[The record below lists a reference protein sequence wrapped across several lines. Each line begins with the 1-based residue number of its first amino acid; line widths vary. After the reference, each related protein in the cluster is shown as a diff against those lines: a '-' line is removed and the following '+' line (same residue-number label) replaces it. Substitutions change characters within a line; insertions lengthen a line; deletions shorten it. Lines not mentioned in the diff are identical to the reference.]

1 MVWQTGLCV
10 LWQQLFSR
18 DFWYFLILV
27 GLEIPQKTTFLM
39 VFWHFN
45 HQDQMVHRSAEEALN
60 MNNDTFFK
68 IIQSFLTL
76 LHFRW
81 RFMPIYT
88 LIWTCSS
95 ISSGRKVDG
104 RVIAFRLRTIPILDF
119 APLELN
125 SPQCLFRQRGR
136 ARKCGLQSKV

>member
-60 MNNDTFFK
+60 MNSDTFLK
-68 IIQSFLTL
+68 IIQSLLTL
-76 LHFRW
+76 LPFRW
-81 RFMPIYT
+81 RFMPTYT
-88 LIWTCSS
+88 LSWTWSS
-95 ISSGRKVDG
+95 ISNASKVDSMVTG
-104 RVIAFRLRTIPILDF
+104 FGFRTIPMLEF
-119 APLELN
+119 APWN
-125 SPQCLFRQRGR
+125 SIPHNASL
-136 ARKCGLQSKV
+136 SKETEP